1 MVKSSGLELVGYGP
15 QFTNVVVLADRA
27 RIPYMAVQS
36 PLLEPIEV
44 KISDLCDYLQ
54 RRKGLAVVYVDNPNN
69 PTGDVINGESLKALV
84 MLTQKRGDLLIVDEA
99 FGDSILDGMSAFG
112 LMENANNMIV
122 TRSLSKV
129 IGLASP
135 RLGYMAMS
143 RPLAE
148 VYKNIELVFSVDTF
162 TGLVGEVALEPV
174 MLAEFLPDVRKKT
187 ELIKRQMVR
196 VLQEVGIDVFES
208 HPMVSIL
215 LARGEGNFY
224 KTLLDL
230 GIGTED
236 GATFKPT
243 HENMDS
249 SLVRMR
255 IPGSLGRVAEIRKR
269 LEKI

>member
-129 IGLASP
+129 IGLA
-135 RLGYMAMS
+135 
-143 RPLAE
+143 
-148 VYKNIELVFSVDTF
+148 
-162 TGLVGEVALEPV
+162 
-174 MLAEFLPDVRKKT
+174 
-187 ELIKRQMVR
+187 
-196 VLQEVGIDVFES
+196 
-208 HPMVSIL
+208 
-215 LARGEGNFY
+215 
-224 KTLLDL
+224 
-230 GIGTED
+230 
-236 GATFKPT
+236 
-243 HENMDS
+243 
-249 SLVRMR
+249 
-255 IPGSLGRVAEIRKR
+255 
-269 LEKI
+269 